1 MKLGFVFSA
10 VVCVIFLVCAAGC
23 VLSPA
28 AEYRDLVGS
37 PSDYGDPGNW
47 MELPEDVVY
56 PVDVIYFYPTAY
68 VDAEGPLVCEVTDAG
83 MREAARHYYEGQATA
98 FASTGNMFAPYY
110 RQLNGAMFAQM
121 TNEEIL
127 AGGWNEPRT
136 DVYAAL
142 DYYFTHYNSGRPYI
156 LAGHSQGSN
165 MINIILDEYME
176 VHPEYY
182 DRMVA
187 AYQIGCALTTD
198 FLAENPHVKAATG
211 ADDLGVV
218 VSWNTEGPNNLDA
231 VSLVVRENAVA
242 INPLNWRTDE
252 TYAGVEENP
261 GSLLEAEDG
270 GFLRTAGVADAQVN
284 LTRGSVICTSVDPAE
299 YAIAMK
305 DVFGPES
312 YHGQDYGFYY
322 ASIEENA
329 GLRVSHWLESRG

>member
-1 MKLGFVFSA
+1 MKPGLIFSSVF
-10 VVCVIFLVCAAGC
+10 CVILLLCAAGC
-23 VLSPA
+23 VTSPA
-28 AEYRDLVGS
+28 ADCRELVGP
-37 PSDYGDPGNW
+37 PSDYHDPGNW
-47 MELPEDVVY
+47 MQLPETITY

-68 VDAEGPLVCEVTDAG
+68 TDADGPLVCEITDAG
-83 MREAARHYYEGQATA
+83 MRETAGQYYLGQATA
-98 FASTGNMFAPYY
+98 FASTGNMFVPYY

-121 TNEEIL
+121 TNAEIL
-127 AGGWNEPRT
+127 AGGWSEPRT

-142 DYYFTHYNSGRPYI
+142 DYYFTQCNSGRPYI

-165 MINIILDEYME
+165 MINIVLDEYME
-176 VHPEYY
+176 MHPEYY
-182 DRMVA
+182 ERMVA

-198 FLAENPHVKAATG
+198 FLAENPHVKAAAG

-231 VSLVVRENAVA
+231 ESLVVQKNAVS

-252 TYAGVEENP
+252 TYAGVAENP
-261 GSLLEAEDG
+261 GSLAATADG
-270 GFLRTAGVADAQVN
+270 GFVRTAGVADAQVN
-284 LTRGSVICTSVDPAE
+284 LTRGSVICTSVDPAV
-299 YAIAMK
+299 YATAMK

-329 GLRVSHWLESRG
+329 GLRASHWLESRG

>member
-10 VVCVIFLVCAAGC
+10 VVCVILLVCAAGC

-68 VDAEGPLVCEVTDAG
+68 VDAEGPLVCEITDAG

-127 AGGWNEPRT
+127 AGGWGEPRT

-142 DYYFTHYNSGRPYI
+142 DYYFTHYIKSIFLI
-156 LAGHSQGSN
+156 LN
-165 MINIILDEYME
+165 YLY
-176 VHPEYY
+176 
-182 DRMVA
+182 
-187 AYQIGCALTTD
+187 L
-198 FLAENPHVKAATG
+198 K
-211 ADDLGVV
+211 
-218 VSWNTEGPNNLDA
+218 
-231 VSLVVRENAVA
+231 
-242 INPLNWRTDE
+242 E
-252 TYAGVEENP
+252 T
-261 GSLLEAEDG
+261 
-270 GFLRTAGVADAQVN
+270 
-284 LTRGSVICTSVDPAE
+284 
-299 YAIAMK
+299 AML
-305 DVFGPES
+305 F
-312 YHGQDYGFYY
+312 QQF
-322 ASIEENA
+322 
-329 GLRVSHWLESRG
+329 